1 MKRSIVSVVVV
12 LLALAALASPAAA
25 RATSYTQTVHDVTET
40 FVDVNPCTGAPV
52 TITVTYNGVFHINSL
67 PGGEFW
73 TTFTQTG
80 TVTAVPFDS
89 TQPTLT
95 GRFTVW
101 GNFNLNERN
110 QNSTFTF
117 TVRLSDGTVFHDTM
131 HFTMN
136 ANGEITTSFDKPTC
150 H

>member
-1 MKRSIVSVVVV
+1 MKRSFVSLAV
-12 LLALAALASPAAA
+12 LVLTLALASPAAA
-25 RATSYTQTVHDVTET
+25 RATSYTQTVHDVTEVLVGMT
-40 FVDVNPCTGAPV
+40 IPCTGEPA
-52 TITVTYNGVFHINSL
+52 TITITYNGVFHINSL
-67 PGGEFW
+67 PGGEYW

-80 TVTAVPFDS
+80 TFTAVPLDS

-95 GRFTVW
+95 GRFTIW

-110 QNSTFTF
+110 QNTTFTF
-117 TVRLSDGTVFHDTM
+117 TVRASDGSVFHDTA

>member
-1 MKRSIVSVVVV
+1 MKRLVISLAV
-12 LLALAALASPAAA
+12 LVLTLALASPTAAH
-25 RATSYTQTVHDVTET
+25 ATSYTQTFHDATDT
-40 FVDVNPCTGAPV
+40 FVDVIPCTGAPA

-73 TTFTQTG
+73 MTFTQTG
-80 TVTAVPFDS
+80 TVSAVPLDA

-95 GRFTVW
+95 GRFTIW

-110 QNSTFTF
+110 QNTTFTF
-117 TVRLSDGTVFHDTM
+117 TVRLSDGSVFHDTA

-136 ANGEITTSFDKPTC
+136 ANGEITTSFENPSC

>member
-1 MKRSIVSVVVV
+1 MKRLVVSIMVF
-12 LLALAALASPAAA
+12 LLTLALVSPAAA
-25 RATSYTQTVHDVTET
+25 RATSYTQTFHDATQT
-40 FVDVNPCTGAPV
+40 FVGVIPCTGALA
-52 TITVTYNGVFHINSL
+52 TITLTYNGVFHINSL

-73 TTFTQTG
+73 TTFTETG
-80 TVTAVPFDS
+80 TVSAVPLDS

-95 GRFTVW
+95 GRFTIW

-117 TVRLSDGTVFHDTM
+117 TVRLSDGSVFHDTA

-136 ANGEITTSFDKPTC
+136 ANGEITTSFDKPSC

>member
-1 MKRSIVSVVVV
+1 V
-12 LLALAALASPAAA
+12 LVLTLALASPAAA
-25 RATSYTQTVHDVTET
+25 RATSYTQTVHDVT
-40 FVDVNPCTGAPV
+40 DVLVGMTIPCTGAPA
-52 TITVTYNGVFHINSL
+52 TITITYNGVFHINSL

-80 TVTAVPFDS
+80 TFTAVPLDS

-117 TVRLSDGTVFHDTM
+117 TVRASDGTVFHETA

>member
-1 MKRSIVSVVVV
+1 VKHLAISGVV
-12 LLALAALASPAAA
+12 LLLTLAVASPAVA
-25 RATSYTQTVHDVTET
+25 RATSFTQTFHNATEVIADVI
-40 FVDVNPCTGAPV
+40 PCTDEPA

-67 PGGEFW
+67 PDGEFW
-73 TTFTQTG
+73 TTFTETG
-80 TVTAVPFDS
+80 TFVAVPVDP

-117 TVRLSDGTVFHDTM
+117 TVRASDGTVFHETA

-136 ANGEITTSFDKPTC
+136 ANGEITTLFDKPSC

>member
-1 MKRSIVSVVVV
+1 VKRFAMFVIVV
-12 LLALAALASPAAA
+12 LLTLALGSPAAA
-25 RATSYTQTVHDVTET
+25 RAISTTQTVHNATQVMIDVI
-40 FVDVNPCTGAPV
+40 PCTGEPA
-52 TITVTYNGVFHINSL
+52 TITLTYNGVFHINSL

-73 TTFTQTG
+73 LTFTQTG
-80 TVTAVPFDS
+80 TFVAVPDDP
-89 TQPTLT
+89 TQATLT

-117 TVRLSDGTVFHDTM
+117 TVRASDGTVFHDTA

-136 ANGEITTSFDKPTC
+136 ANGEVTTMFDKPSC

>member
-1 MKRSIVSVVVV
+1 VKRLVVSLAV
-12 LLALAALASPAAA
+12 LVLTLALASPATA
-25 RATSYTQTVHDVTET
+25 RATSYTQTVHDATDT

-80 TVTAVPFDS
+80 TVTAVPLDL

-117 TVRLSDGTVFHDTM
+117 TVRLSDGTVFHDTA

-136 ANGEITTSFDKPTC
+136 ANGEITTSFDKPSC

>member
-1 MKRSIVSVVVV
+1 MR
-12 LLALAALASPAAA
+12 
-25 RATSYTQTVHDVTET
+25 
-40 FVDVNPCTGAPV
+40 
-52 TITVTYNGVFHINSL
+52 VTYNGVFHINSL

-80 TVTAVPFDS
+80 TLTAIPLDP

-95 GRFTVW
+95 GRFTIW
-101 GNFNLNERN
+101 GNINLNDRN

-117 TVRLSDGTVFHDTM
+117 TVRLSDGTVFHDTA

-136 ANGEITTSFDKPTC
+136 ANGERSRRPSTNPAATERRAVARGRTDSPPSALRASRA
-150 H
+150 

>member
-1 MKRSIVSVVVV
+1 VKRSGMFVVV
-12 LLALAALASPAAA
+12 LLFTLALASPAAA
-25 RATSYTQTVHDVTET
+25 AATSTTQTFHNATQVI
-40 FVDVNPCTGAPV
+40 VDVIPCTGTPA
-52 TITVTYNGVFHINSL
+52 TITIVYNGVFHINSL

-80 TVTAVPFDS
+80 TFTAVPFDS

-101 GNFNLNERN
+101 GNFNLNEQN

-117 TVRLSDGTVFHDTM
+117 TVRASDGTVFHDTA

-136 ANGEITTSFDKPTC
+136 ANGEITTMFDKPSC